1 MDASKKEYVFE
12 PEQPAEF
19 VLTDEWQD
27 IPPGVRIPGKFDVRI
42 NLTTG
47 RKQAKKLNVE
57 GDASNKTS
65 TRRND
70 SDLSSQTQTEQS
82 HCKSSKN
89 ADDNLYDLN
98 LDGNVPI
105 PVKILDA
112 ASDILRN
119 RSREDLCGLIPPTI
133 ILEYLDS
140 NKPFPLSMTI
150 PKSENGINVHLLK
163 NKETIHYV
171 VSCKIVSKSK
181 TCFIIYDSLPSGNK
195 MWTQRLKD
203 LPKQLEMIYGDVPQL
218 DEIEVICAQNQGY
231 SHTKN
236 NSGLFALANLIML
249 FNNQDPKR
257 FKLKKDMRKQLKNM
271 ISSIPF
277 ALKPFNAVEVPLVD
291 DTKFSS
297 GSLKKKDLNKERVQN
312 NPDEW
317 RSPKVSLKRL
327 EQDKNCFFHCTN
339 RYDILSELEDLQNCN
354 NQSSREREDK
364 HTQKKENYQ
373 KEGKKQ
379 RKE

>member
-1 MDASKKEYVFE
+1 M
-12 PEQPAEF
+12 
-19 VLTDEWQD
+19 LTL
-27 IPPGVRIPGKFDVRI
+27 IKFQSF
-42 NLTTG
+42 TT
-47 RKQAKKLNVE
+47 KKKLL
-57 GDASNKTS
+57 ART
-65 TRRND
+65 TP
-70 SDLSSQTQTEQS
+70 L
-82 HCKSSKN
+82 
-89 ADDNLYDLN
+89 
-98 LDGNVPI
+98 
-105 PVKILDA
+105 
-112 ASDILRN
+112 
-119 RSREDLCGLIPPTI
+119 PPTI

-195 MWTQRLKD
+195 MWTQCLKD

-291 DTKFSS
+291 DTKFFS
-297 GSLKKKDLNKERVQN
+297 GSLKKR
-312 NPDEW
+312 
-317 RSPKVSLKRL
+317 
-327 EQDKNCFFHCTN
+327 
-339 RYDILSELEDLQNCN
+339 I
-354 NQSSREREDK
+354 
-364 HTQKKENYQ
+364 
-373 KEGKKQ
+373 
-379 RKE
+379 